1 MWIKKAVIVWLLLGV
16 SAPGWGGSC
25 VDQPPR
31 MEKKRFVAIGYGAA
45 IGDTEGQRQLMAIR
59 AGKMD
64 AYRAMAERI
73 HGFRISGSTTVSTM
87 MVKSDNFRVYV
98 DAQLRGAKLV
108 SVQPMTEDTY
118 EVTMEL
124 ELNLP
129 VPGSEKRCEEVVE
142 EQSIQTSETMTP
154 QEGTDPVVE
163 NVTEERTE
171 VQAVQRG
178 SDNKPSYGEQVYQE
192 NFLTK
197 LVHAITEPI
206 LSPQHNA
213 EADLD
218 QYETVPPADRI
229 IYQRG
234 VTQ

>member
-1 MWIKKAVIVWLLLGV
+1 MLSLFGV
-16 SAPGWGGSC
+16 SLPGWGEVC
-25 VDQPPR
+25 VEQPPQ

-87 MVKSDNFRVYV
+87 MVKSDNFRIYV

-129 VPGSEKRCEEVVE
+129 VPGTEKRCEEIAPAQVPVAESLPSGEQRVSVESEVTAPVIVE
-142 EQSIQTSETMTP
+142 ENHQS
-154 QEGTDPVVE
+154 
-163 NVTEERTE
+163 RTADLRE
-171 VQAVQRG
+171 VQ
-178 SDNKPSYGEQVYQE
+178 EQPVEGGQTYQE

-206 LSPQHNA
+206 LSPQQNQQ
-213 EADLD
+213 ADLE

-229 IYQRG
+229 IYQRE
-234 VTQ
+234 VR

>member
-1 MWIKKAVIVWLLLGV
+1 MWMKKIISTVLLLGV
-16 SAPGWGGSC
+16 SLPGWGEQIC
-25 VDQPPR
+25 TDQPPQ

-64 AYRAMAERI
+64 AYRAMAERV
-73 HGFRISGSTTVSTM
+73 HGFRISGSTTVSSM
-87 MVKSDNFRVYV
+87 MVKSDNFRIYV

-124 ELNLP
+124 EMNLP
-129 VPGSEKRCEEVVE
+129 VPGTDKKCVDRAESDNAEKQVEQSSGAVEIIEKSETVEVVE
-142 EQSIQTSETMTP
+142 LAESKA
-154 QEGTDPVVE
+154 
-163 NVTEERTE
+163 TEEPR
-171 VQAVQRG
+171 
-178 SDNKPSYGEQVYQE
+178 YHE

-197 LVHAITEPI
+197 LVHAVTDPI
-206 LSPQHNA
+206 LSPQKS
-213 EADLD
+213 ETADLD

-229 IYQRG
+229 TYQRG
-234 VTQ
+234 AW